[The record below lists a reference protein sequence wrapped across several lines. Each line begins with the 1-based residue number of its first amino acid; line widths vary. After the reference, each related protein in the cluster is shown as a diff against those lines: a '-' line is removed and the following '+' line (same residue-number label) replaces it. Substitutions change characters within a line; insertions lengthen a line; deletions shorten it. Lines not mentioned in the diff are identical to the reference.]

1 MENGRNLNWEN
12 KMLNL
17 CRRYALGLF
26 VGVSL
31 FGIIGCTEAVP
42 PLDPNAPIGIVV
54 SQMMISVENKAGLA
68 LNNVSVAIEPVGG
81 ATEFTSFIGRM
92 ENSSKKDI
100 MLGSFGGRD
109 GTPFNLRVVR
119 PKLVRVTAE
128 DINSIEY
135 DIVAPWPQ

>member
-1 MENGRNLNWEN
+1 
-12 KMLNL
+12 
-17 CRRYALGLF
+17 
-26 VGVSL
+26 
-31 FGIIGCTEAVP
+31 
-42 PLDPNAPIGIVV
+42 VV
-54 SQMMISVENKAGLA
+54 SAMMITVENKAGLA

-81 ATEFTSFIGRM
+81 ATEYTSFIGRM

-128 DINSIEY
+128 DLNSTKY
-135 DIVAPWPQ
+135 SVVAPWAQ

>member
-128 DINSIEY
+128 DINSIDY

>member
-1 MENGRNLNWEN
+1 MS
-12 KMLNL
+12 NL
-17 CRRYALGLF
+17 CRRYTLGLL
-26 VGVSL
+26 VGISL
-31 FGIIGCTEAVP
+31 FGVVGCAEEIP
-42 PLDPNAPIGIVV
+42 PLDPNSPIDIVV
-54 SQMMISVENKAGLA
+54 SAMMITVENKAGLA

-128 DINSIEY
+128 DLNSTKY
-135 DIVAPWPQ
+135 SVVAPWAQ

>member
-1 MENGRNLNWEN
+1 
-12 KMLNL
+12 MLNL
-17 CRRYALGLF
+17 YRRRTLGLF

-31 FGIIGCTEAVP
+31 FGIVGCAEEVP
-42 PLDPNAPIGIVV
+42 PLDPNSPIGIVI
-54 SQMMISVENKAGLA
+54 SQMMVSVENKAGLA

-81 ATEFTSFIGRM
+81 ATQYTSFVGRM

-119 PKLVRVTAE
+119 PKLVRVTGE
-128 DINSIEY
+128 DLNSTDY
-135 DIVAPWPQ
+135 DVVAPWPQ

>member
-1 MENGRNLNWEN
+1 M
-12 KMLNL
+12 
-17 CRRYALGLF
+17 
-26 VGVSL
+26 
-31 FGIIGCTEAVP
+31 FGISGCAEEVP
-42 PLDPNAPIGIVV
+42 PLDPNSPIGIVV
-54 SQMMISVENKAGLA
+54 SQMMVSVENKAGLA

-81 ATEFTSFIGRM
+81 ATQFTSFIGRM